1 MADRSHGLSRSVLP
15 TGEGPAAAELA
26 FPPGVAR
33 ALVVLGHGAGGGIDA
48 PDLAALAAAL
58 PTAGYAVARVEQPYR
73 VAGRRTPPPSRRLD
87 SAWYDVVA
95 GLRARPE
102 LARLP
107 LVVGGRS
114 SGARVAARSSAAV
127 GATAVLG
134 LAFPLRP
141 SGPETS
147 RLDELLGVQ
156 VPVLVVQG
164 ARDAFGSATEF
175 PALPASIE
183 LVGVPG
189 ADHSFRCRRSDGR
202 TAAQCVED
210 VVRAVAG
217 WLERVVDPAGYSA
230 APAPAVTKTLA
241 ATPSGTAAAPV
252 DVRSANSS
260 VPGPTT
266 STTASGTSPQRS
278 SSSM

>member
-1 MADRSHGLSRSVLP
+1 MADRGHGLSRSVLP
-15 TGEGPAAAELA
+15 TSEGLAAVQLAVPA
-26 FPPGVAR
+26 GDAR
-33 ALVVLGHGAGGGIDA
+33 ALVVLGHGAGGGVEA
-48 PDLAALAAAL
+48 PDLAGLAAAMPL
-58 PTAGYAVARVEQPYR
+58 AGYAVARVEQPYR
-73 VAGRRTPPPSRRLD
+73 VAGRRTPPPARRLD
-87 SAWYDVVA
+87 SAWYDVLA

-141 SGPETS
+141 PGRGTS

-164 ARDAFGSATEF
+164 SRDAFGSAADF
-175 PALPASIE
+175 PALPASVE

-189 ADHSFRCRRSDGR
+189 ADHSFRCRRADGR
-202 TAAQCVED
+202 TASQCVED
-210 VVRAVAG
+210 VVRAVAD
-217 WLERVVDPAGYSA
+217 WLERVVDPAGYAS
-230 APAPAVTKTLA
+230 APAVTKTLA
-241 ATPSGTAAAPV
+241 ATPSGTALAPA
-252 DVRSANSS
+252 DVRSANPSA
-260 VPGPTT
+260 PGPTT